1 MFEHVR
7 RLFPWKTRAERKQA
21 FIKKLQEPGHGI
33 PKVRF
38 DKSKTILSGTMI
50 MIHDYSTNHVIS
62 AVYDGRNWMLASTAT
77 ARPVV
82 KTSVEFEDMLTDMR
96 NAATETDKILIN
108 DSLECLDIHNL
119 QHVPSLGGFHK
130 LHWKDLSCDKDE

>member
-38 DKSKTILSGTMI
+38 DKTKTLVAGTMI
-50 MIHDYSTNHVIS
+50 MIHDYNTNDVIS
-62 AVYDGRNWMLASTAT
+62 AVYDGRNWMLATTSST
-77 ARPVV
+77 RPVI
-82 KTSVEFEDMLTDMR
+82 KTSVEFEDFLTDMR
-96 NAATETDKILIN
+96 NAATAEDKPGTAGSAQATAKSGTGTGQDHI
-108 DSLECLDIHNL
+108 
-119 QHVPSLGGFHK
+119 
-130 LHWKDLSCDKDE
+130 